1 MVGKR
6 EEGRLR
12 EGGGKT
18 VRESGGDEYRGI
30 ETGRETPG
38 DRERKKKRRKNST
51 DRAVQRGERTGS
63 RRQKPGEAGMTG
75 SQE

>member
-38 DRERKKKRRKNST
+38 DRERKRK
-51 DRAVQRGERTGS
+51 GERIARTELCREG
-63 RRQKPGEAGMTG
+63 RGREAEGRNQERPG
-75 SQE
+75 

>member
-1 MVGKR
+1 MVRKR

-18 VRESGGDEYRGI
+18 VRESGGEEYRGI

-38 DRERKKKRRKNST
+38 DREKEKEK
-51 DRAVQRGERTGS
+51 E
-63 RRQKPGEAGMTG
+63 
-75 SQE
+75 

>member
-30 ETGRETPG
+30 EMGRETPG
-38 DRERKKKRRKNST
+38 DRERKRKGART
-51 DRAVQRGERTGS
+51 ELCREGRGREAEGRNQER
-63 RRQKPGEAGMTG
+63 PG
-75 SQE
+75 